1 MNLMTFGDIAVTAKP
16 MPNVVRGSEVQ
27 IIKMEVRNGRLTYCA
42 ALYDSAGE
50 FVDFIGPYPENAW
63 ALRRN
68 GTPAEVADLLDLING
83 TKKAK
88 RK

>member
-1 MNLMTFGDIAVTAKP
+1 MILMTFGDIAVTAKP

-27 IIKMEVRNGRLTYCA
+27 IIKMEVRHGRLTYCA
-42 ALYDSAGE
+42 ALYDSSGE

-63 ALRRN
+63 TLRRN
-68 GTPAEVADLLDLING
+68 GTPAEVSELLALING
-83 TKKAK
+83 DKKK